1 MIAYRRP
8 RRHPW
13 TGRRVYVPL
22 VAAITQVHV
31 PCWCCDWQDPWPHC
45 APSAMVS
52 AYLAHCAAYHLD
64 LLEVPVYVRYGPR
77 AEWDALVHP
86 SEIVG
91 LVDECDPA
99 RTYAIAFDA
108 AGHARSTSAQRRWTD
123 TLPRMDGGA
132 Q

>member
-22 VAAITQVHV
+22 VAAMAQVHV
-31 PCWCCDWQDPWPHC
+31 PCWCCGWWFPWPGDG
-45 APSAMVS
+45 ASAMEA
-52 AYLAHCAAYHLD
+52 AYLRHCEGHGLD
-64 LLEVPVYVRYGPR
+64 PSDVPVYVRYGPR
-77 AEWDALVHP
+77 AEWDVLVHP
-86 SEIVG
+86 SEVVG